1 MTTAEALCEAARSI
15 FSLNVQFPRCSK
27 AIHCL
32 VFGGTWKRVRGSQPR
47 RSATEMGNTF
57 RLMPICPNWQTRKKN
72 ELQVFLHYFTV
83 MHYKATI
90 LLLRKPKDNCC
101 ILVKKACKEPRRAD
115 GELRLPA

>member
-47 RSATEMGNTF
+47 RSATEMENTF
-57 RLMPICPNWQTRKKN
+57 TQMAICSNRQKMK
-72 ELQVFLHYFTV
+72 Q
-83 MHYKATI
+83 
-90 LLLRKPKDNCC
+90 KP
-101 ILVKKACKEPRRAD
+101 
-115 GELRLPA
+115 